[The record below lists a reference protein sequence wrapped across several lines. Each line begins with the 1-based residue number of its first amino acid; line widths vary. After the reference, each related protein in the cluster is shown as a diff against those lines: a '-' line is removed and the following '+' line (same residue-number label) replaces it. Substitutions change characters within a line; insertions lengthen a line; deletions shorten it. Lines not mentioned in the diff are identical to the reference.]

1 MPRTGRGG
9 ARTGTPGKN
18 YTNRSDL
25 NTNRGALPVM
35 AATGQQYGKATA
47 QREAQ
52 RALPMGAPPP
62 PAVGPVASSPATG
75 PTVPGQLPGQL
86 VPLDAPSQRPNEP
99 VTAGVPVGAG
109 GGPELL
115 GRLAQSEDGVE
126 DLAMYLPM
134 LEFIASQPGTSAQT
148 RNFVRRLRGA
158 APVT

>member
-1 MPRTGRGG
+1 MPRGGR
-9 ARTGTPGKN
+9 RTGTPGKN
-18 YTNRSDL
+18 YTNRTDL
-25 NTNRGALPVM
+25 AMNRSTLPVM

-52 RALPMGAPPP
+52 RALPMAAAPL
-62 PAVGPVASSPATG
+62 PATG
-75 PTVPGQLPGQL
+75 GAPAVSRQVPQQMPGQ
-86 VPLDAPSQRPNEP
+86 VTPLDAPSQRPGEP

-109 GGPELL
+109 PGPEVL
-115 GRLAQSEDGVE
+115 GPLAQSEDGVE

-158 APVT
+158 APVS